1 MDMLSKV
8 VLNSEDKSQKMHFT
22 DNKSGDILSE
32 EVSSHVIIR
41 EYYNL
46 DLTFSSTFKDARLY
60 LDGLEIIDNKNI
72 QVDSSGK
79 EFLKPSETA
88 YQLFN
93 YDNSTI
99 EKMLVPGFYQMTLVE
114 NNQEYYAFFEVVP
127 KSLSKPQWIA
137 MKNEIE
143 ETLTGLSQ
151 SFNRKNLSSSQKND
165 LNQIYYKFDY
175 IKKMYKRYL
184 KITRDL
190 ISSPEYRLE
199 KRYEWKELNQNPTV
213 DEKSIRKK
221 LEKPDKQEAIYSPS
235 RILNYQTKENK
246 WLKASIKKIN
256 KFNVD
261 YLSFLSK
268 KLEEIEHDKD
278 KNKRYKAKV
287 YTLEEEENEI
297 RQIMNIL
304 KQILT
309 VNHFL
314 LNQEWMDEIKGE
326 NTIYPTSSMMMNQK
340 YNFYYKWLQQMKKE
354 EMHVILPNSIKYAW
368 KRTDELFEIWTYIK
382 MISIIENLG
391 YEPKSG
397 WIYSNESL
405 KIPDLSEGTFITFIN
420 DEVKI
425 NLHYN
430 SRLKRKNSQTTVDHP
445 LYTKAENDKP
455 DIRLDVFHNDSYLG
469 SLIIDAKYRSF
480 EIMTKRDTRYKDNVM
495 KQLHNYKNSP
505 ESKNYYYPSLQRFIR
520 EQLSPIRQVWVL
532 YPHSDDTNK
541 PKKYEIEEEENIH
554 FYEIS
559 PYYPTDEISRSLLSY
574 IDGLMKSKDYFNLH
588 SY

>member
-8 VLNSEDKSQKMHFT
+8 YLISEYKSQEMHFT
-22 DNKSGDILSE
+22 DNKSGDVLSDE
-32 EVSSHVIIR
+32 FSNHVTIS

-46 DLTFSSTFKDARLY
+46 ELIFSSTVEDARLY
-60 LDGLEIIDNKNI
+60 LDGLEIIDNENI
-72 QVDSSGK
+72 QIDSAGK
-79 EFLKPSETA
+79 EFLEPSSIA

-99 EKMLVPGFYQMTLVE
+99 EKMLVPGYYQMILIE
-114 NNQEYYAFFEVVP
+114 NSKEYYAFFEVVP

-143 ETLTGLSQ
+143 ETLTGLSH
-151 SFNRKNLSSSQKND
+151 SFNRKNLSSTQSND

-175 IKKMYKRYL
+175 IKKMYRRYL

-190 ISSPEYRLE
+190 IGSPEYRLE
-199 KRYEWKELNQNPTV
+199 KKYEWKVLNHNPTV
-213 DEKSIRKK
+213 DGKSIRKK
-221 LEKPDKQEAIYSPS
+221 LEKPEKQEMLYSPT

-256 KFNVD
+256 KYNVD

-268 KLEEIEHDKD
+268 KIEEINKD
-278 KNKRYKAKV
+278 ISKNKLYKNKSNSLV
-287 YTLEEEENEI
+287 EEEREI

-304 KQILT
+304 KQLLT

-354 EMHVILPNSIKYAW
+354 ELHVILPNSIKYAW

-405 KIPDLSEGTFITFIN
+405 KVPDLSEGTFITFIN
-420 DEVKI
+420 DKVKI

-430 SRLKRKNSQTTVDHP
+430 SRLKKSNNKTTDEHP

-455 DIRLDVFHNDSYLG
+455 DIRLDIFDDNSYLG
-469 SLIIDAKYRSF
+469 SLIIDTKYRSF
-480 EIMTKRDTRYKDNVM
+480 KKIIENNNKYKNNAM
-495 KQLHNYKNSP
+495 KQLRNYRNSP
-505 ESKNYYYPSLQRFIR
+505 ESKRYYYPNLPNFIR
-520 EQLSPIRQVWVL
+520 DRFKPIGQVWVF
-532 YPHSDDTNK
+532 YPHSDDNIE
-541 PKKYEIEEEENIH
+541 KKKNVIEEEENIY
-554 FYEIS
+554 FYQISPHYHTSEIS
-559 PYYPTDEISRSLLSY
+559 DNLSNYIEELMEFKDSL
-574 IDGLMKSKDYFNLH
+574 SKL
-588 SY
+588 

>member
-8 VLNSEDKSQKMHFT
+8 YLNSEYKSQEMHFT
-22 DNKSGDILSE
+22 DNKSRDFLSE
-32 EVSSHVIIR
+32 DVSNHVIIR

-46 DLTFSSTFKDARLY
+46 DLTFFSTFKDARLY
-60 LDGLEIIDNKNI
+60 LDGLEIIDNENI

-79 EFLKPSETA
+79 EFLEPSDTA

-114 NNQEYYAFFEVVP
+114 NSQEYYAFFEVVP

-190 ISSPEYRLE
+190 IGSPEYRLE
-199 KRYEWKELNQNPTV
+199 KVYEWKELNQNPTV
-213 DEKSIRKK
+213 DGKSIRKK
-221 LEKPDKQEAIYSPS
+221 LEKPEKQEMVYSPA
-235 RILNYQTKENK
+235 RVLNYQTKENK

-256 KFNVD
+256 KFNVE

-268 KLEEIEHDKD
+268 KLEEIEKD
-278 KNKRYKAKV
+278 IDRNKNYNAKV
-287 YTLEEEENEI
+287 NSLKEEEEEI
-297 RQIMNIL
+297 RQIMSIL
-304 KQILT
+304 KQLLT

-382 MISIIENLG
+382 IISVIEKLG

-405 KIPDLSEGTFITFIN
+405 RVPDLNEGTFITFLN
-420 DEVKI
+420 DAIKI

-430 SRLKRKNSQTTVDHP
+430 SRLKKHSTQTTEDHP
-445 LYTKAENDKP
+445 LYTKAENNKP
-455 DIRLDVFHNDSYLG
+455 DIRLDIFHDNSYLG
-469 SLIIDAKYRSF
+469 SLIIDTKYRSF
-480 EIMTKRDTRYKDNVM
+480 KKIIENNTKYKNNSM
-495 KQLHNYKNSP
+495 RQLRNYKNSP
-505 ESKNYYYPSLQRFIR
+505 ESKKYYYPSLPGFLRD
-520 EQLSPIRQVWVL
+520 QLSPISQVWVL
-532 YPHSDDTNK
+532 YPHSDDKNE
-541 PKKYEIEEEENIH
+541 PKKWDISEEESIH

-559 PYYPTDEISRSLLSY
+559 PDYFTNELSKDLLNY
-574 IDGLMKSKDYFNLH
+574 IDGLMKSKDYF
-588 SY
+588 S

>member
-1 MDMLSKV
+1 MDMHSKV
-8 VLNSEDKSQKMHFT
+8 CLDSEHKSQEIKFIR
-22 DNKSGDILSE
+22 NKSGDPLPGE
-32 EVSSHVIIR
+32 LSSHVSIK

-46 DLTFSSTFKDARLY
+46 DLKFSSTLKDARLY
-60 LDGLEIIDNKNI
+60 LDGLEIIDNENI
-72 QVDSSGK
+72 QIDIAGK
-79 EFLKPSETA
+79 EYLEPSNTA

-114 NNQEYYAFFEVVP
+114 DNQEYYAFFEVIP

-151 SFNRKNLSSSQKND
+151 SFNRKNLSSSQKSD

-199 KRYEWKELNQNPTV
+199 KMYDWKELNQNPTV
-213 DEKSIRKK
+213 DGKSIRKK
-221 LEKPDKQEAIYSPS
+221 LEKPEKQEMVYSPS
-235 RILNYQTKENK
+235 RVLNYHTKENK

-256 KFNVD
+256 KFNVE

-268 KLEEIEHDKD
+268 KLEEIEKE
-278 KNKRYKAKV
+278 KNSNKNYKAKV
-287 YTLEEEENEI
+287 NSLKEEEAEI
-297 RQIMNIL
+297 QQIMSIL

-382 MISIIENLG
+382 IISVIENLG
-391 YEPKSG
+391 YEAKSG

-405 KIPDLSEGTFITFIN
+405 RIPDLNEGTFITFLQ
-420 DEVKI
+420 DEIKI

-430 SRLKRKNSQTTVDHP
+430 SRLQKNSNQTTEEHP
-445 LYTKAENDKP
+445 LYTKSENNKP
-455 DIRLDVFHNDSYLG
+455 DIRLDMFHNNSYLG
-469 SLIIDAKYRSF
+469 SLIIDTKYRSF
-480 EIMTKRDTRYKDNVM
+480 KKIIENNIKYKSNSM
-495 KQLHNYKNSP
+495 RQLRNYRNSP
-505 ESKNYYYPSLQRFIR
+505 ESKSYYYPNLPNSIR
-520 EQLSPIRQVWVL
+520 DRLKPIGQVWVL
-532 YPHSDDTNK
+532 YPHTDDNNEK
-541 PKKYEIEEEENIH
+541 RKDFIEEEENIH
-554 FYEIS
+554 FYQISPDYETNEIS
-559 PYYPTDEISRSLLSY
+559 KKLSKYIGELIEVKESL
-574 IDGLMKSKDYFNLH
+574 SKI
-588 SY
+588 

>member
-1 MDMLSKV
+1 MDMHSKV
-8 VLNSEDKSQKMHFT
+8 FLISESKTQELHFTNKNFGDIFSDDLNSH
-22 DNKSGDILSE
+22 
-32 EVSSHVIIR
+32 VSIR

-46 DLTFSSTFKDARLY
+46 DLSFSSTLSQARLY
-60 LDGLEIIDNKNI
+60 LDGLEIIDNENVQI
-72 QVDSSGK
+72 DSAGR
-79 EFLKPSETA
+79 EFLEPSNTA

-93 YDNSTI
+93 YDNSTV
-99 EKMLVPGFYQMTLVE
+99 EKMLVPGFYQMTLIE
-114 NNQEYYAFFEVVP
+114 DEKEYYAFFEVVP

-143 ETLTGLSQ
+143 DALTGLSH
-151 SFNRKNLSSSQKND
+151 SFNRKNLSSTQKND
-165 LNQIYYKFDY
+165 LNKIFYKFDY

-190 ISSPEYRLE
+190 IGSPDYRLE

-213 DEKSIRKK
+213 DGKSIRKK
-221 LEKPDKQEAIYSPS
+221 LENPEKQEMIYSPS

-246 WLKASIKKIN
+246 WLKASIKNIN
-256 KFNVD
+256 KYNVE

-268 KLEEIEHDKD
+268 KLEEIAKD
-278 KNKRYKAKV
+278 ISKNKRYENKIHF
-287 YTLEEEENEI
+287 LEEEEREI

-304 KQILT
+304 KQLLT

-354 EMHVILPNSIKYAW
+354 ELHVILPNSIKYAW

-382 MISIIENLG
+382 MISIIEELG

-405 KIPDLSEGTFITFIN
+405 KVPDLSEGTFITFLN
-420 DEVKI
+420 NEVKI

-430 SRLKRKNSQTTVDHP
+430 SRLKRNNNQTTDNHP
-445 LYTKAENDKP
+445 LYTKAENNKP
-455 DIRLDVFHNDSYLG
+455 DIRLDIFYYDSYLG
-469 SLIIDAKYRSF
+469 SLIIDTKYRSF
-480 EIMTKRDTRYKDNVM
+480 ERIIKSDTRYKNNSM
-495 KQLHNYKNSP
+495 RQLRNYKNSP
-505 ESKNYYYPSLQRFIR
+505 ESKKYFYPNLPAFIR
-520 EQLSPIRQVWVL
+520 DRLKPISQVWVF
-532 YPHSDDTNK
+532 YPHSDDTNE
-541 PKKYEIEEEENIH
+541 PKKWDIEEEENIH

-559 PYYPTDEISRSLLSY
+559 PYYPTDEISSNLLSY
-574 IDGLMKSKDYFNLH
+574 IEGLMDSKDYFD
-588 SY
+588 